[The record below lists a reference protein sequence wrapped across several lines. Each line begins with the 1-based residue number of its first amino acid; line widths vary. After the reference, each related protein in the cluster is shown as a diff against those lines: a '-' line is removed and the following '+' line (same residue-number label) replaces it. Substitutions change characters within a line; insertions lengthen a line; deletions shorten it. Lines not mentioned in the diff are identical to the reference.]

1 MSTNVVY
8 LRMVRGRLHATE
20 RAPSRGENEE
30 VAGIEKAY
38 VRLVYCMAAW
48 DDEGVTRGRSLNR
61 TIGYLIAEFFRHGRI
76 TVL

>member
-20 RAPSRGENEE
+20 KAPSRGEHEE
-30 VAGIEKAY
+30 VAGIEEADGIEKAY

-48 DDEGVTRGRSLNR
+48 DDEGTTRGRFLNNR
-61 TIGYLIAEFFRHGRI
+61 LLDR
-76 TVL
+76 